1 MPRDLRL
8 TLTHLFS
15 RGPLKPH
22 SSNIEILKP
31 PGGSKADAVSAS
43 KSLLQPRK
51 LSLVVSQ
58 IADFCAGPSGSP
70 ESKTRTTRRNSLQKA
85 YPQGAR
91 SYAELVAAR
100 GILQARESWVPL
112 SMSDSLGPCTQATLP
127 FT

>member
-70 ESKTRTTRRNSLQKA
+70 ESKNNAQKQFAKGKPPGRTKLRGACRGKRNS
-85 YPQGAR
+85 PGSR
-91 SYAELVAAR
+91 V
-100 GILQARESWVPL
+100 
-112 SMSDSLGPCTQATLP
+112 LGPPLHV
-127 FT
+127 